1 MITPKKIYQFI
12 EGNLKMLGDTFHL
25 LPEHEKEQVAMRAE
39 ICKDDCIKVGYCI
52 YCGCDLPGKMY
63 VKASCNGG
71 ERFPNLMKRDDWE
84 IYKAQNNIVING
96 NK

>member
-12 EGNLKMLGDTFHL
+12 EGNLKMLGDTFNL
-25 LPEHEKEQVAMRAE
+25 LPDHEKEQVTVRLD
-39 ICKDDCIKVGYCI
+39 ICKNDCVKLGYCI

-63 VKASCNGG
+63 VKSSCNGG
-71 ERFPNLMKRDDWE
+71 ERFPDLMKRDDWE
-84 IYKAQNNIVING
+84 IYKAQNNIIVNG